1 MFQPWRLKLRQA
13 EEALRGGRLD
23 DACRLLSEG
32 QLREYQPALAL
43 VTQLADELAR
53 RGQRRLA
60 GGDTQAAW
68 HDLAAGARFGDSRE
82 AVDLLRQELLRH
94 ALLEAER
101 YVAAGNPQA
110 AVESLSEV
118 VAKVP
123 GSREALVLRQAA
135 LKVEAARRHARRGRF
150 AEAENELTEA
160 LALRPEMASLGEL
173 RQQYRSRAEQSR
185 RLAQRLHEALGSQQ
199 WTAALTAA
207 DEILEFA
214 PESNLARD
222 ARHRAWAAV
231 GTQLAESYAPPRAQ
245 PPLARLVEGGDT
257 NQAHDTQ
264 VATLPTRGTP
274 GPRFLLWV
282 DGVGGYL
289 VCQGSRITL
298 GRPDPDGYVDVP
310 ILGDLSTQHAAIRRE
325 GESYIFEPFRAAR
338 LNGRAVTAPTML
350 PDAALIELG
359 SSVRIKFR
367 RPHALSG
374 TAVLEFASN
383 HKTQPAA
390 DAVLLMAESCVL
402 GPSARDHVVCR
413 QWPQDVVL
421 YQQNGQLACRTKGQF
436 AIDGNE
442 QKERGTLTLSS
453 SVVGDAF
460 SLKLEEV

>member
-23 DACRLLSEG
+23 DASQLLAEG
-32 QLREYQPALAL
+32 QLRDYQPAQALAAR
-43 VTQLADELAR
+43 LAGDLAE

-60 GGDTQAAW
+60 GGETAAAW
-68 HDLAAGARFGDSRE
+68 HDLSMAERIAHGQGAADS
-82 AVDLLRQELLRH
+82 LRQELVRLTLR
-94 ALLEAER
+94 ESES

-110 AVESLSEV
+110 AIERLSDLLSR
-118 VAKVP
+118 VP
-123 GSREALVLRQAA
+123 ENREALVLKQVAH
-135 LKVEAARRHARRGRF
+135 KVEAARREARRGRF
-150 AEAENELTEA
+150 ADAESQLTEA
-160 LALRPEMASLGEL
+160 LALRPEIASLGEL
-173 RQQYRSRAEQSR
+173 RQQYRARAEQSR
-185 RLAQRLHEALGSQQ
+185 HLSQRLHEALGTQQ

-231 GTQLAESYAPPRAQ
+231 GAQLAESYSPPRARA
-245 PPLARLVEGGDT
+245 PMARLVENHDT
-257 NQAHDTQ
+257 NQAHDTHVSTPQ
-264 VATLPTRGTP
+264 VRTTP
-274 GPRFLLWV
+274 GPRFQLWV

-289 VCQGSRITL
+289 VCQGDRVTL
-298 GRPDPDGYVDVP
+298 GRPDPDGYVDIP

-325 GESYIFEPFRAAR
+325 GESYVLEPLRTVR
-338 LNGRAVTAPTML
+338 LNGRLVTEPTTL

-359 SSVRIKFR
+359 ASVRIKFR
-367 RPHALSG
+367 RPHALSS
-374 TAVLEFASN
+374 TAVLEFAST

-421 YQQNGQLACRTKGQF
+421 FRQDGQMACRTKGKF
-436 AIDGNE
+436 AVDGTE
-442 QKERGTLTLSS
+442 QTDRAALTPSS
-453 SVVGDAF
+453 SVVGEAF